1 MSRTS
6 KLTPERQ
13 ARLCQAIELGAT
25 YVHACNYAGISYE
38 TFRRWQRENPAFHD
52 AIKMAEGKATVG
64 WLSQIEKAASEGNWT
79 AAAWKLERRYP
90 NDYGRRDGSK
100 TVQDDQEGKER
111 EALDAEHVMRK
122 IQALTGQQEA

>member
-1 MSRTS
+1 LSRTS

-13 ARLCQAIELGAT
+13 AKVCQAIELGAT
-25 YVHACNYAGISYE
+25 YLHACNYAGISYE
-38 TFRRWQRENPAFHD
+38 TFRRWMRENVAFHD
-52 AIKMAEGKATVG
+52 AVKESEGKATVG
-64 WLSQIEKAASEGNWT
+64 WLSKIEKAASEGNWT

-90 NDYGRRDGSK
+90 NDYGRRDGSR